1 MGSQVAFILGAL
13 DHLRAAK
20 ELIGS
25 IDNCDWVM
33 QDSVTELIEAL
44 EFELGET
51 EDDS

>member
-1 MGSQVAFILGAL
+1 MSQEAYVIAAL

-20 ELIGS
+20 ELIGN
-25 IDNCDWVM
+25 IDNCGWVM
-33 QDSVTELIEAL
+33 QDSVTELIETL

>member
-1 MGSQVAFILGAL
+1 MVSQEAYIIATL

-20 ELIGS
+20 QLLGC
-25 IDNCDWVM
+25 IDNCGWEM

>member
-1 MGSQVAFILGAL
+1 MSQAAYILGAL

-20 ELIGS
+20 ELLGR
-25 IDNCDWVM
+25 IDNCGWVM